1 MTGEDLAFA
10 MELLL
15 ERGALDAWTT
25 PIGMKKSGPR
35 PADLPGAAAGD
46 GRAADRPDSAAH
58 FHTRRPPDGQQ
69 PVCLERS
76 GPAPAGD
83 VRVKT
88 ARGPGI
94 CREKAEFEDLAAIAR
109 REGQPLA
116 EIRRQRGL

>member
-1 MTGEDLAFA
+1 MIYIVLV
-10 MELLL
+10 LLTCL
-15 ERGALDAWTT
+15 CRCGDAERLTALILQHTST
-25 PIGMKKSGPR
+25 LGVR
-35 PADLPGAAAGD
+35 
-46 GRAADRPDSAAH
+46 RTDSS
-58 FHTRRPPDGQQ
+58 R
-69 PVCLERS
+69 VCLERS
-76 GPAPAGD
+76 VRTCGD